1 MAYKILEQNG
11 IDNENIDGAAFNNF
25 SAGNRDGIIK
35 DVLNECALSSTGNI
49 ISVASGEMIL
59 HGFRVKITAA
69 ETLSAASAPAVRTEY
84 QIVAQVTLSDNHSVA
99 FTLFFQLPQALVQ
112 NPMFDTDLGTYQ
124 AELGRFYQETDGSI
138 SGLRRTLPVI
148 YADSERYAEEAKAAA
163 EQAQA
168 AAEEAQEGAA
178 QAKLD
183 IPLAPEQT
191 GAAITG
197 ENTLAGASVSV
208 EVRSKNLFNIGAWD
222 GTSIQTKGYIKNV
235 ITLSDGVFTNPM
247 SQYNDLYSPNI
258 QIPVKKGKVTVSA
271 DVQCPEEGYL
281 QFSFGFGGP
290 TETTAHREFKYF
302 TAEDTEWHNYQVI
315 FDVEKDGICYFC
327 CANSTATT
335 GANYSVNF
343 RNVQVELG
351 ETATPYTP
359 YIADGT
365 SVNVTACGGNVLYTA
380 DGTVQNDD
388 YVVSANNG
396 EITFTRGETYVG
408 IWKISNEIGWSTTGN
423 YVNDWKGE
431 TVYGGSD
438 PLVMSWSYEG
448 NIDRTGYELYP
459 RIVPIYKD
467 GTANDQIQV
476 FAQNSITLEA
486 KPIAAI
492 ALFMSDTIPDGWKI
506 KVQLSKTATPYTPYT
521 GATYPATVGQSV
533 EIVQYDKIT
542 NVFTDNAGVTV
553 SAAFK
558 QSTRYELDTKPVSL
572 AGTYAERPTGIYPYV
587 VLYTATDRDGE
598 TYRLEA
604 NADGSV
610 SANWVQINGIY
621 QHNIV
626 MSQATGPFFS
636 VTIRSQDN
644 YAYAFSRLIEWLN
657 GKGLNVQGKDY
668 SDVAGAF
675 KNDSGELH
683 IISHMRANGSG
694 LQVSGVNITTGNVAD
709 FTINEAATCVDTVIT
724 I

>member
-1 MAYKILEQNG
+1 MAKTQILGTVSVVPMGDWNSTTTYQKGNYVRYNKATYMAKVANVNVTPGVSTNWQQIWMLCNYDGVAEIASETPLPDTENG
-11 IDNENIDGAAFNNF
+11 AVGQSTAYAREDHQHKMSAIYESASAANAKWQAQEEVNDTLTEGVNE
-25 SAGNRDGIIK
+25 
-35 DVLNECALSSTGNI
+35 ALS
-49 ISVASGEMIL
+49 
-59 HGFRVKITAA
+59 
-69 ETLSAASAPAVRTEY
+69 
-84 QIVAQVTLSDNHSVA
+84 
-99 FTLFFQLPQALVQ
+99 
-112 NPMFDTDLGTYQ
+112 
-124 AELGRFYQETDGSI
+124 
-138 SGLRRTLPVI
+138 
-148 YADSERYAEEAKAAA
+148 
-163 EQAQA
+163 
-168 AAEEAQEGAA
+168 
-178 QAKLD
+178 D
-183 IPLAPEQT
+183 IPLSPEQT
-191 GAAITG
+191 GVAITG
-197 ENTLAGASVSV
+197 ENTLAGAGVSV
-208 EVRSKNLFNIGAWD
+208 VLESRNLFNIGGWN
-222 GTSIQTKGYIKNV
+222 GTSIQTGGYIRNA
-235 ITLSDGVFTNPM
+235 ITLSDGVFTNPI
-247 SQYNDLYSPNI
+247 SQYNDFYSPNI

-281 QFSFGFGGP
+281 QFSFGFSGP
-290 TETTAHREFKYF
+290 TEMVASTEYKTL
-302 TAEDTEWHNYQVI
+302 TAEDTEWHNYQAT
-315 FDVEKDGICYFC
+315 FDVGKDGICYFG
-327 CANSTATT
+327 CANRTATT
-335 GANYSVNF
+335 GENYSVKF
-343 RNVQVELG
+343 RNIQVESG
-351 ETATPYTP
+351 EIATPYTP
-359 YIADGT
+359 YVAEGT
-365 SVNVTACGGNVLYTA
+365 SVNVTACGENFLYTA
-380 DGTVQNDD
+380 DGTVQNGD

-423 YVNDWKGE
+423 YINDWKDE

-448 NIDRTGYELYP
+448 NIDRTGAELYP

-492 ALFMSDTIPDGWKI
+492 ALFMSGTIPDGWKI
-506 KVQLSKTATPYTPYT
+506 KVQLSKTTTPYTPYT

-587 VLYTATDRDGE
+587 VLYTATDRSGE

-626 MSQATGPFFS
+626 MSQTTGPFFS
-636 VTIRSQDN
+636 VTIRSRDN
-644 YAYAFSRLIEWLN
+644 YAYAFSRLIEWFN

-683 IISHMRANGSG
+683 IITHTRASGSG

-709 FTINEAATCVDTVIT
+709 FTINEVATCVDTVIT

>member
-1 MAYKILEQNG
+1 MAKTQILGTVSVVPMGDWNSTTTYQKGNYVRYNKATYMAKVANVNVTPGVSTNWQQIWMLCNYDGVAEIASETPLPDTENG
-11 IDNENIDGAAFNNF
+11 AVGQSTAYAREDHQHKMSAIYESASAANAKWQAQGQVNETIFNTIEDV
-25 SAGNRDGIIK
+25 STSLAGVIG
-35 DVLNECALSSTGNI
+35 EALSN
-49 ISVASGEMIL
+49 
-59 HGFRVKITAA
+59 
-69 ETLSAASAPAVRTEY
+69 
-84 QIVAQVTLSDNHSVA
+84 
-99 FTLFFQLPQALVQ
+99 
-112 NPMFDTDLGTYQ
+112 
-124 AELGRFYQETDGSI
+124 
-138 SGLRRTLPVI
+138 
-148 YADSERYAEEAKAAA
+148 
-163 EQAQA
+163 
-168 AAEEAQEGAA
+168 
-178 QAKLD
+178 
-183 IPLAPEQT
+183 IPLSPEQT

-197 ENTLAGASVSV
+197 ENTLAGAGVSV
-208 EVRSKNLFNIGAWD
+208 EVASINLVPNPTNLGQYEVLRDFGKNIHLEEITINFDVTDLVIANQTGNGSIVDFQEED
-222 GTSIQTKGYIKNV
+222 GTHHYITALHLGIRGDQSPQTGRFYYTYRPDPETVFSKIIYTNNNTYQSG
-235 ITLSDGVFTNPM
+235 TLNRCWIV
-247 SQYNDLYSPNI
+247 
-258 QIPVKKGKVTVSA
+258 
-271 DVQCPEEGYL
+271 EGD
-281 QFSFGFGGP
+281 S
-290 TETTAHREFKYF
+290 
-302 TAEDTEWHNYQVI
+302 
-315 FDVEKDGICYFC
+315 
-327 CANSTATT
+327 
-335 GANYSVNF
+335 SV
-343 RNVQVELG
+343 
-351 ETATPYTP
+351 PYTP
-359 YIADGT
+359 YVTDGT
-365 SVNVTACGGNVLYTA
+365 AVNITACGRNVLYTA
-380 DGTVQNDD
+380 DGTVQNGD

-448 NIDRTGYELYP
+448 NIDRTGAELYP

-492 ALFMSDTIPDGWKI
+492 ALFMGDTIPDGWKI

-572 AGTYAERPTGIYPYV
+572 AGTYVERPTGIYPYV

-636 VTIRSQDN
+636 VTIRSRDN
-644 YAYAFSRLIEWLN
+644 YAYAFSRLIEWFN

-683 IISHMRANGSG
+683 IITHTRASGSG
-694 LQVSGVNITTGNVAD
+694 LQVSGVNITMGNVAD
-709 FTINEAATCVDTVIT
+709 FTINEVATCVDTVIT

>member
-1 MAYKILEQNG
+1 MSYKILEQNG

-35 DVLNECALSSTGNI
+35 DVLNECELSSTGNI
-49 ISVASGEMIL
+49 ISVAAGEMIL
-59 HGFRVKITAA
+59 HGFRVKITAP
-69 ETLSAASAPAVRTEY
+69 ETLSAASAPAARTEY
-84 QIVAQVTLSDNHSVA
+84 QIVAQVTLSDNHAVA

-124 AELGRFYQETDGSI
+124 AELGRFYQETDGAI

-168 AAEEAQEGAA
+168 AAEEAQDGAA
-178 QAKLD
+178 QAMLD
-183 IPLAPEQT
+183 IPLSPEQT

-197 ENTLAGASVSV
+197 ENTLAGAGVSV
-208 EVRSKNLFNIGAWD
+208 EVASINLVPNPTNLGQHEVLRDFGKNIHLEEITINFDVTDLVIANQTGNGSIVDFQEED
-222 GTSIQTKGYIKNV
+222 GTHHYITALHLGIRGDQSPQTGRFYYTYRPDPETVFSKIIYTNNNTYQSG
-235 ITLSDGVFTNPM
+235 TLNRCWIV
-247 SQYNDLYSPNI
+247 
-258 QIPVKKGKVTVSA
+258 
-271 DVQCPEEGYL
+271 EGD
-281 QFSFGFGGP
+281 S
-290 TETTAHREFKYF
+290 
-302 TAEDTEWHNYQVI
+302 
-315 FDVEKDGICYFC
+315 
-327 CANSTATT
+327 
-335 GANYSVNF
+335 SV
-343 RNVQVELG
+343 
-351 ETATPYTP
+351 PYTP
-359 YIADGT
+359 YVTDGT

-380 DGTVQNDD
+380 DGTVQNGD

-423 YVNDWKGE
+423 YINDWKDE
-431 TVYGGSD
+431 TVYGGSA
-438 PLVMSWSYEG
+438 PLVLSWSYEG
-448 NIDRTGYELYP
+448 NIDRTGSELYP

-476 FAQNSITLEA
+476 FARNSITLEA

-506 KVQLSKTATPYTPYT
+506 KVQLSKTTNPYTPYT

-553 SAAFK
+553 SASFK

-572 AGTYAERPTGIYPYV
+572 AGTYAERPTGTYPYV
-587 VLYTATDRDGE
+587 VLYTATDRNGE

-604 NADGSV
+604 NTDGSV

-636 VTIRSQDN
+636 VTIRSRDN

-709 FTINEAATCVDTVIT
+709 FTINEAATCIDTVIT